1 MMAIAVAAMSFTAC
15 SNDLTEDVTPSQE
28 FTVQI
33 NAVENLSRTHFGD
46 LNEGKYPT
54 LWDAADKIKV
64 ALNYATAK
72 NSTNT
77 EVSTD
82 GTTAVFTADLS
93 ADTTAPYTVYAV
105 SPAEVVNS
113 QYVSNSYNSW
123 TLTIPAN
130 QTPTETSCDRAAQVL
145 VGQSAAS
152 ETRPTSVDIA
162 FSHLT
167 AYAKINFTNVALGTA
182 TVNSVTITADQNI
195 AGKFYYY
202 VADNTHGDTA
212 GSVEANGAVKSIS
225 ITTSELNNVW
235 VALAPTAVS
244 ELTFTINTD
253 QGPIIKEVT
262 GLNKEFKSG
271 VVATFNVDMTGKTIE
286 KADEYTLV
294 TDLSVLAEGDN
305 VIIASADENYA
316 ISTDNSGYVR
326 NATAITKDGNTIVP
340 TTTVGIF
347 TVHDAGTNLY
357 AFKEASDGKYLYA
370 SSSTNNNLQTQAT
383 NDANGYW
390 DITIKDATTGAA
402 KVVAQGANT
411 RNVMQYNYNDG
422 NPRISC
428 YAGTQKDVALYYK
441 SNGGAKIA
449 IDPQIIPAKTA
460 INIAATDTYAEVGL
474 TLRGITEDVDT
485 NWDAEWIDD
494 AEVTDNTLYIT
505 ILENTTSEAREGSIT
520 LKGGSV
526 ETTIT
531 VSQLGKVAGSVYTLT
546 NDEICSWLN
555 SNGSGSSS
563 YVDASIESVS
573 GTWTANISGNKS
585 NTFLQIRKEK
595 KSFAKTPV
603 FDKPIKSI
611 TFKLNS
617 KQTAGKYIYVIP
629 ANTELITESYTTSNI
644 LATNYG
650 SATTIAGEQTIVLEL
665 TDKTQNQVMI
675 VASGSTIYINEISV
689 TCAE

>member
-28 FTVQI
+28 ITVQI

-54 LWDAADKIKV
+54 LWDATDKVKV

-93 ADTTAPYTVYAV
+93 AETTAPYTVYAV

-113 QYVSNSYNSW
+113 TYINNSYNSW

-130 QTPTETSCDRAAQVL
+130 QTPTTTSCDPAAQVL

-182 TVNSVTITADQNI
+182 TVNSVTITADQDI

-212 GSVEANGAVKSIS
+212 GSVEANGAVKSIT

-262 GLNKEFKSG
+262 SLNKEFKSG
-271 VVATFNVDMTGKTIE
+271 VVATFNVDMAGKTIE
-286 KADEYTLV
+286 KADKYTLV

-305 VIIASADENYA
+305 VIIAAAEDNKA
-316 ISTDNSGYVR
+316 LSTTWTSNNNTPTD
-326 NATAITKDGNTIVP
+326 ITKNENTIIP
-340 TTTVGIF
+340 TSSVEILTVE
-347 TVHDAGTNLY
+347 DAGINLY
-357 AFKEASDGKYLYA
+357 KFKNSEDKYIYA
-370 SSSTNNNLQTQAT
+370 PGTGNHLKLTETLGDNR
-383 NDANGYW
+383 YW
-390 DITIKDATTGAA
+390 DITVDSSTGAA
-402 KVVAQGANT
+402 VVVAQTSAT
-411 RNVMQYNYNDG
+411 QKYLQYNSDNG
-422 NPRISC
+422 LFSC
-428 YAGTQKDVALYYK
+428 YANTQKAVALYYK

-449 IDPQIIPAKTA
+449 IEPQIIPAKTA
-460 INIAATDTYAEVGL
+460 INLAATDTYAEVGL

-485 NWDAEWIDD
+485 NWTAEWIDD

-505 ILENTTSEAREGSIT
+505 VLENKTSEAREGSIT
-520 LKGGSV
+520 LMGGSV

-546 NDEICSWLN
+546 NGEICSWLTA
-555 SNGSGSSS
+555 NGINTSS
-563 YVDASIESVS
+563 YVDASIESES
-573 GTWTANISGNKS
+573 GTWTANMSGNKS

-629 ANTELITESYTTSNI
+629 ANTELITDAYTTSNI

-650 SATTIAGEQTIVLEL
+650 SATTAAGEQTIVIEL